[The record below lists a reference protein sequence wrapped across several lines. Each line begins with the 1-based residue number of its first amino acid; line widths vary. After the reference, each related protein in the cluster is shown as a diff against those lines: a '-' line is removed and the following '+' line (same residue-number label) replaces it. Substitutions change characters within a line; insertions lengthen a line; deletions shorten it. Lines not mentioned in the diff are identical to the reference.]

1 MNEQRALKGATG
13 HTGKSTQLL
22 RFTRVMNETSQIKWC
37 ETESLV
43 TTIAVHSAETETWYY
58 QWYLPSSA
66 SLIVFRFWPKM
77 AKYAYFKEPLL
88 THSNSLKRV
97 QVSRLIRTFCA
108 RNNMRAFLSERY
120 FSCNLSSKMTISH
133 SRLAGTKIFQTMNM
147 QEIFEISH
155 LT

>member
-1 MNEQRALKGATG
+1 MQWGACDQPYGTYV
-13 HTGKSTQLL
+13 TPLTPL
-22 RFTRVMNETSQIKWC
+22 SQ
-37 ETESLV
+37 
-43 TTIAVHSAETETWYY
+43 HN
-58 QWYLPSSA
+58 LPSSA

-120 FSCNLSSKMTISH
+120 LSCNLLSKMTISH
-133 SRLAGTKIFQTMNM
+133 SRLAGTKIFQTMKM
-147 QEIFEISH
+147 QENFEMSY
-155 LT
+155 LTLKSALILNRKKGFDENLYCLR